1 MIQQKIQQTR
11 RRFTL
16 TATFALLFGAL
27 TFGTAAHALQA
38 IQDIADSPVPAGLST
53 TQVKKAMIRAGA
65 RRNWIVRESGAGALE
80 ATLHNRKHMVKV
92 DIQYNRKSYSI
103 TYKASA
109 NMKYKGGLIHKKYN
123 AWVRNLD
130 QDIQRELLLSE

>member
-1 MIQQKIQQTR
+1 MHQPIR
-11 RRFTL
+11 NRFTF
-16 TATFALLFGAL
+16 TATLALLFGAL
-27 TFGTAAHALQA
+27 TFGTTAHALQA
-38 IQDIADSPVPAGLST
+38 IQDIADSPIPSGLSK

-65 RRNWIVRESGAGALE
+65 RRNWIIRENDAGGLE

-92 DIQYNRKSYSI
+92 DIAYNRSSYSI